1 MVLSRAAEE
10 RLFDAAL
17 ENEAQASAR
26 GPSVFERLREEERLR
41 ERNAAMRRAFQAVPG
56 GSDALATIDG
66 LVAGTPPPEAAS
78 PRTEGER
85 EALIRDAASKIPM
98 GLEALESFRRER
110 ELRALNDPAIRT
122 LPLPRGGPDVQPTP
136 LPLTPRHSR
145 LRPEPIPRALPS
157 QLPAGPEPRIRERF
171 SPRPSTPRA
180 LDALRETQRLRERNA
195 AMRRA
200 FGAVPG
206 GPEALATLEM
216 RVEAT
221 RPSAPPRPQL
231 SRDAEERLFEAELAI
246 EERSAAAGPPSVV
259 REVQRALAAE
269 SEAER
274 EALIRDIASKIP
286 MGIEALDSFRREQ
299 AFEAQEEVIRRTFLG
314 VPGGAELLAQR
325 DAVIAATERGLQ
337 EVVPEFGPQAGPPS
351 PQALPEAEERLFEAE
366 LAVDLAGANPATG
379 VRSDLVSLLG
389 DMFALVTSTPFETS
403 PRTLRAFSDEGANG
417 RTAEGRFRE
426 ISAALGFSSAQTDR
440 LIAGASLAEVG
451 PPRPTVSGVRGAFA
465 LL

>member
-1 MVLSRAAEE
+1 M
-10 RLFDAAL
+10 
-17 ENEAQASAR
+17 
-26 GPSVFERLREEERLR
+26 
-41 ERNAAMRRAFQAVPG
+41 
-56 GSDALATIDG
+56 
-66 LVAGTPPPEAAS
+66 
-78 PRTEGER
+78 
-85 EALIRDAASKIPM
+85 
-98 GLEALESFRRER
+98 
-110 ELRALNDPAIRT
+110 
-122 LPLPRGGPDVQPTP
+122 
-136 LPLTPRHSR
+136 
-145 LRPEPIPRALPS
+145 
-157 QLPAGPEPRIRERF
+157 
-171 SPRPSTPRA
+171 
-180 LDALRETQRLRERNA
+180 
-195 AMRRA
+195 
-200 FGAVPG
+200 
-206 GPEALATLEM
+206 
-216 RVEAT
+216 
-221 RPSAPPRPQL
+221 
-231 SRDAEERLFEAELAI
+231 
-246 EERSAAAGPPSVV
+246 V